1 MWLLT
6 SMHHL
11 CCFVKVLLRGPMCVL
26 EQIEENTPFIV
37 PDSSYVLFRFFLFL
51 FLRVFYF
58 VLSRLI

>member
-1 MWLLT
+1 M
-6 SMHHL
+6 
-11 CCFVKVLLRGPMCVL
+11 L

-37 PDSSYVLFRFFLFL
+37 PDSSCYVLFRFFLFL